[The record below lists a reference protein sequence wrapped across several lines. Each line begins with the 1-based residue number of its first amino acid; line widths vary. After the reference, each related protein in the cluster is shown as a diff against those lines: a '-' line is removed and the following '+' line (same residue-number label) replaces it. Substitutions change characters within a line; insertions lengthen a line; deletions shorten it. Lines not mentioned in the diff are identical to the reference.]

1 MFQQFGYGIT
11 DPDIVSNGKISQI
24 EASQYLIEEIYKIH
38 QILTK
43 QLGQAYTSLNHNQ
56 KTALISLKFNLGTGN
71 TTPKLFEALK
81 KKDYKQAAEEFKNC
95 NKAGGKVVNRIN

>member
-1 MFQQFGYGIT
+1 MFLQFGYGIT
-11 DPDIVSNGKISQI
+11 DPDIVSKGKISEL
-24 EASQYLIEEIYKIH
+24 EAEQYLIDEIYEIH

-43 QLGQAYTSLNHNQ
+43 QLGQAYTSLNQNQ

-81 KKDYKQAAEEFKNC
+81 KKDYKQAAEEFKDC
-95 NKAGGKVVNRIN
+95 NKANGKVVDRIN